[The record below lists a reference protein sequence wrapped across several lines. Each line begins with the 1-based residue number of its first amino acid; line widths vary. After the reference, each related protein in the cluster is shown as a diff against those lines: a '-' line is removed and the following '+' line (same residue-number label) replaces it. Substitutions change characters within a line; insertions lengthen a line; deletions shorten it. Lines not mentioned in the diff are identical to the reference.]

1 MDWSES
7 NSSAMIVLEGLQK
20 KFGKQ
25 HILQDVSY
33 TFQTGSKTV
42 ILGSNGSGKSTLIK
56 ILSGSLEATEGSPV
70 YTFEGSNVTA
80 KSAGLHVG
88 IAAPYVALNPMFSLK
103 ETLAFHEQFCPFP
116 EGFKLTD
123 CLYKAG
129 LAAHEDKR
137 LSTFSSGML
146 QRVRLLLAVAND
158 RPLLLLDE
166 PLSNLDVEG
175 VQFYIELIHSFALSK
190 TIIVGSN
197 YQKDEYAY
205 CTDELLL
212 EKHY

>member
-1 MDWSES
+1 
-7 NSSAMIVLEGLQK
+7 MIVLEGLQK

-123 CLYKAG
+123 WLYKAG

-166 PLSNLDVEG
+166 PLSNLDAEG
-175 VQFYIELIHSFALSK
+175 VQFYTELITSFALSK

-197 YQKDEYAY
+197 YQKDEYSY

>member
-1 MDWSES
+1 
-7 NSSAMIVLEGLQK
+7 MIVLEGLQK

-56 ILSGSLEATEGSPV
+56 ILSGALEATEGSPV

-123 CLYKAG
+123 WLFKAG

-166 PLSNLDVEG
+166 PLSNLDAEG
-175 VQFYIELIHSFALSK
+175 VQFYTELIRSFALSK

-197 YQKDEYAY
+197 YQKDEYSY

>member
-1 MDWSES
+1 
-7 NSSAMIVLEGLQK
+7 MIVLEGLQK

-25 HILQDVSY
+25 HILQGVSY

-103 ETLAFHEQFCPFP
+103 ETLAFHERFCPFP

-123 CLYKAG
+123 WLYKAG

-166 PLSNLDVEG
+166 PLSNLDAEG
-175 VQFYIELIHSFALSK
+175 VQFYTELIRSFALSK

-197 YQKDEYAY
+197 YQKDEYSY

>member
-1 MDWSES
+1 
-7 NSSAMIVLEGLQK
+7 MIVLEGLQK

-123 CLYKAG
+123 WLYKAG

-166 PLSNLDVEG
+166 PLSNLDAEG
-175 VQFYIELIHSFALSK
+175 VQFYTELIHSFALSK

>member
-1 MDWSES
+1 
-7 NSSAMIVLEGLQK
+7 MIVLEGLQK

-33 TFQTGSKTV
+33 TFNTGSKTV

-123 CLYKAG
+123 WLYKAG

-166 PLSNLDVEG
+166 PLSNLDAEG
-175 VQFYIELIHSFALSK
+175 VLFYTELIRSFALSK

-197 YQKDEYAY
+197 YQEDEYDF
-205 CTDELLL
+205 CTNELLL

>member
-1 MDWSES
+1 
-7 NSSAMIVLEGLQK
+7 MIVLEGLQK

-123 CLYKAG
+123 WLYKAG

-166 PLSNLDVEG
+166 PLSNLDAEG
-175 VQFYIELIHSFALSK
+175 VQFYTELIRSFAHSK

-197 YQKDEYAY
+197 YQKDEYSY

>member
-1 MDWSES
+1 
-7 NSSAMIVLEGLQK
+7 MIVLEGLQK

-123 CLYKAG
+123 WLYKAG

-166 PLSNLDVEG
+166 PLSNLDAEG
-175 VQFYIELIHSFALSK
+175 VQFYTELITSFVLSK

-197 YQKDEYAY
+197 YQKDEYSY

>member
-1 MDWSES
+1 
-7 NSSAMIVLEGLQK
+7 MIVLEGLQK

-103 ETLAFHEQFCPFP
+103 ETLAFH
-116 EGFKLTD
+116 
-123 CLYKAG
+123 
-129 LAAHEDKR
+129 
-137 LSTFSSGML
+137 
-146 QRVRLLLAVAND
+146 
-158 RPLLLLDE
+158 
-166 PLSNLDVEG
+166 
-175 VQFYIELIHSFALSK
+175 
-190 TIIVGSN
+190 
-197 YQKDEYAY
+197 
-205 CTDELLL
+205 
-212 EKHY
+212 

>member
-1 MDWSES
+1 
-7 NSSAMIVLEGLQK
+7 MIVLEGLQK

-25 HILQDVSY
+25 HILQDVSH

-56 ILSGSLEATEGSPV
+56 ILSGALEATEGAPTYS
-70 YTFEGSNVTA
+70 FEGKNITA

-123 CLYKAG
+123 WLYKAG
-129 LAAHEDKR
+129 LAAHGDKR

-146 QRVRLLLAVAND
+146 QRVRLLLAVANE

-166 PLSNLDVEG
+166 PLSNLDAEG
-175 VQFYIELIHSFALSK
+175 VQFYNELIRSFALSK

-197 YQKDEYAY
+197 YQEDEYDF
-205 CTDELLL
+205 CTNELLL

>member
-1 MDWSES
+1 
-7 NSSAMIVLEGLQK
+7 MIVLEGLQK

-25 HILQDVSY
+25 HILQDVSH

-56 ILSGSLEATEGSPV
+56 ILSGALEATEGAPTYS
-70 YTFEGSNVTA
+70 FEGKNITA

-123 CLYKAG
+123 WLYKAG
-129 LAAHEDKR
+129 LAAHGDKR

-146 QRVRLLLAVAND
+146 QRVRLLLAVANE

-166 PLSNLDVEG
+166 PLSNLDAEG
-175 VQFYIELIHSFALSK
+175 VQFYSELIRSFALSK

-197 YQKDEYAY
+197 YQEDEYDF
-205 CTDELLL
+205 CTNELLL

>member
-1 MDWSES
+1 
-7 NSSAMIVLEGLQK
+7 MIVLEGLQK

-88 IAAPYVALNPMFSLK
+88 IAAPYVALNPVFSLK

-123 CLYKAG
+123 WLYKAG

-166 PLSNLDVEG
+166 PLSNLDAEG
-175 VQFYIELIHSFALSK
+175 VQFYTELITSFALSK

-197 YQKDEYAY
+197 YQKDEYSY

>member
-1 MDWSES
+1 
-7 NSSAMIVLEGLQK
+7 MIVLEGLQK

-123 CLYKAG
+123 WLYKAG

-166 PLSNLDVEG
+166 PLSNLDAEG
-175 VQFYIELIHSFALSK
+175 VLFYTELVRSFALSK

-197 YQKDEYAY
+197 YQKDEYSY

>member
-1 MDWSES
+1 
-7 NSSAMIVLEGLQK
+7 MIVLEGLQK

-123 CLYKAG
+123 WLYKAG

-166 PLSNLDVEG
+166 PLSNLDAEG
-175 VQFYIELIHSFALSK
+175 VQFYTELITSFALSK

-205 CTDELLL
+205 CTYELLL

>member
-1 MDWSES
+1 
-7 NSSAMIVLEGLQK
+7 MIVLEGLQK

-25 HILQDVSY
+25 HILQDV
-33 TFQTGSKTV
+33 TFTFETGSKTV
-42 ILGSNGSGKSTLIK
+42 VLGSNGSGKSTLIK
-56 ILSGSLEATEGSPV
+56 ILSGALEATEGAPV
-70 YTFEGSNVTA
+70 YSIEGENVTA
-80 KSAGLHVG
+80 KAAGLYVG

-116 EGFKLTD
+116 EGFRLTD
-123 CLYKAG
+123 WLNKAG

-146 QRVRLLLAVAND
+146 QRVRLLLAVANE

-166 PLSNLDVEG
+166 PLSNLDAEG
-175 VQFYIELIHSFALSK
+175 VQFYTELIRSFALSK

>member
-1 MDWSES
+1 
-7 NSSAMIVLEGLQK
+7 MIVLEGLQK

-103 ETLAFHEQFCPFP
+103 ETLAFHERFCPFP

-123 CLYKAG
+123 WLYKAG

-146 QRVRLLLAVAND
+146 QSVRLLLAVAND

-166 PLSNLDVEG
+166 PLSNLDAEG
-175 VQFYIELIHSFALSK
+175 VQFYTELIRSFAHSK

-197 YQKDEYAY
+197 YQKDEYSY

>member
-1 MDWSES
+1 
-7 NSSAMIVLEGLQK
+7 MIVLEGLQK

-33 TFQTGSKTV
+33 TFNTGSKTV

-123 CLYKAG
+123 WLYKAG

-166 PLSNLDVEG
+166 PLSNLDAEG
-175 VQFYIELIHSFALSK
+175 VLFYTELIHAFALSK

-197 YQKDEYAY
+197 YQEDEYDF
-205 CTDELLL
+205 CTNELLL

>member
-1 MDWSES
+1 
-7 NSSAMIVLEGLQK
+7 MIVLEGLQK

-103 ETLAFHEQFCPFP
+103 ETLAFHEHFCPFP

-123 CLYKAG
+123 WLYKAG

-166 PLSNLDVEG
+166 PLSNLDAEG
-175 VQFYIELIHSFALSK
+175 VQFYTELITSFALSK

-197 YQKDEYAY
+197 YQKDEYSY

>member
-1 MDWSES
+1 
-7 NSSAMIVLEGLQK
+7 MIVLEGLQK

-42 ILGSNGSGKSTLIK
+42 ILGSNGSGKSTLIN

-123 CLYKAG
+123 WLYKAG

-166 PLSNLDVEG
+166 PLSNLDAEG
-175 VQFYIELIHSFALSK
+175 VQFYTELITSFALSK

-197 YQKDEYAY
+197 YQKDEYSY

>member
-1 MDWSES
+1 
-7 NSSAMIVLEGLQK
+7 MIVLEGLQK

-123 CLYKAG
+123 WLYKAG

-175 VQFYIELIHSFALSK
+175 VQFYTELIHSFALSK

>member
-1 MDWSES
+1 
-7 NSSAMIVLEGLQK
+7 MIVLEGLQK

-25 HILQDVSY
+25 HILQDVSH

-123 CLYKAG
+123 WLYKAG

-166 PLSNLDVEG
+166 PLSNLDAEG
-175 VQFYIELIHSFALSK
+175 VQFYTELITSFALSK
-190 TIIVGSN
+190 TVIVGSN
-197 YQKDEYAY
+197 YQKDEYSY

>member
-1 MDWSES
+1 
-7 NSSAMIVLEGLQK
+7 MIVLEGLQK

-103 ETLAFHEQFCPFP
+103 ETLAFHERFCPFP

-123 CLYKAG
+123 WLYKAG

-166 PLSNLDVEG
+166 PLSNLDAEG
-175 VQFYIELIHSFALSK
+175 VQFYTELIRSFALSK

-197 YQKDEYAY
+197 YQKDEYSY

>member
-88 IAAPYVALNPMFSLK
+88 IAAPYIALNPMFSLK

-123 CLYKAG
+123 WLYKAG

-146 QRVRLLLAVAND
+146 QSVRLLLAEANN

-166 PLSNLDVEG
+166 PISNLDAEG
-175 VQFYIELIHSFALSK
+175 VQFYTELIRSFALSK

-197 YQKDEYAY
+197 YQKDEYSY

>member
-1 MDWSES
+1 
-7 NSSAMIVLEGLQK
+7 MIVLEGLQK

-33 TFQTGSKTV
+33 TFNTGSKTV

-88 IAAPYVALNPMFSLK
+88 IVAPYVALNPMFSLK

-123 CLYKAG
+123 WLYKAG

-166 PLSNLDVEG
+166 PLSNLDAEG
-175 VQFYIELIHSFALSK
+175 VLFYTELIRSFALSK

-197 YQKDEYAY
+197 YQKDEYSY

-212 EKHY
+212 DKHY

>member
-1 MDWSES
+1 
-7 NSSAMIVLEGLQK
+7 MIVLEGLQK

-33 TFQTGSKTV
+33 TFNTGSKTV

-123 CLYKAG
+123 WLYKAG

-166 PLSNLDVEG
+166 PLSNLDAEG
-175 VQFYIELIHSFALSK
+175 VLFYTELIRSFALSK

-197 YQKDEYAY
+197 YQKDEYSY

>member
-1 MDWSES
+1 
-7 NSSAMIVLEGLQK
+7 MIVLEGLQK

-123 CLYKAG
+123 WLYKAG

-146 QRVRLLLAVAND
+146 KRVRLLLAVAND

-166 PLSNLDVEG
+166 PLSNLDAEG
-175 VQFYIELIHSFALSK
+175 VQFYTELITSFALSK

-197 YQKDEYAY
+197 YQKDEYSY